1 MKRNILLILVLIST
15 VSLLF
20 AAGTKESDQSSSTGQ
35 GTADAAGMNIKNPDT
50 FVEATSNSVETL
62 DPQFMLSTA
71 TMELS
76 YNVYDSLLDHPDG
89 DMAKFIPSI
98 ASEVPTMEN
107 GLIEIESDGT
117 TYVTFPIRKGIKF
130 HNGDTLMPEDVEYTF
145 KRSVVVGAQTSS
157 LSMLTPNLIGE
168 NSFSDLIDSVG
179 FEAAWDTLDKLV
191 TVDGDSVVFMLPKA
205 FVPFLGIMADGGN
218 GSAILSK
225 SWSIEQGAWPGT
237 KETAQDFLN
246 ITMEEDPLFDKMM
259 GSGPFKL
266 VAWEPSKRIVLEAF
280 SDYWQGAPRIQRV
293 VRNIVPDNQ
302 TALLMLKNGDA
313 DFITVSVS
321 DLGQVEG
328 APGIKVLKNLPSTWL
343 MKINFVMDMDKGS
356 SYIGNGTLSEG
367 GVSNDFF
374 SDINV
379 RKAFEY
385 SFDWDVFINDVFLG
399 AAQKPYGPV
408 LVGFP
413 TANPD
418 NPQYYFDAAKAE
430 EYFKK
435 AWGGKL
441 WDTGFTMTAV
451 YSSGSTHRQRALEI
465 LKANIENLNPR
476 FHIEL
481 ASLPWAG
488 YVGAIK
494 ESKLPLTLFGIL
506 PDVFDPYY
514 PLFEHMHS
522 AGGYAEW
529 GGYIDLA
536 KEKFDPLIDELG
548 TNYDPARRKA
558 ISWELQKMD
567 YDYALSIF
575 HFQAVE
581 HVAMQDYVQGYVA
594 GAFPGNLDF
603 YPLYKENK

>member
-1 MKRNILLILVLIST
+1 VKRNLLFVLIFFFAAA
-15 VSLLF
+15 LMF
-20 AAGTKESDQSSSTGQ
+20 AAGTSEADQMASGSQSGSSTEVEIPNRG
-35 GTADAAGMNIKNPDT
+35 T

-89 DMAKFIPSI
+89 DMSKFIPSI
-98 ASEVPTMEN
+98 ASEVPSADN
-107 GLIEIESDGT
+107 GLIDISADGS
-117 TYVTFPIRKGIKF
+117 TYITFPIRKGIKF
-130 HNGDTLMPEDVEYTF
+130 HNGDILTPEDVEYTF
-145 KRSVVVGAQTSS
+145 KRSIVVGAQTSS

-179 FEAAWDTLDKLV
+179 FDAAWEVPENLV
-191 TVDGDSVVFMLPKA
+191 VVKGDGVVFKLPKP

-237 KETAQDFLN
+237 KATAQDYLN
-246 ITMEEDPLFDKMM
+246 ITMEEDPLFDIMM
-259 GSGPFKL
+259 GSGPFKF
-266 VAWEPSKRIVLEAF
+266 VSWEPSKRIVLEAF
-280 SDYWQGAPRIQRV
+280 ADYWQGAPEIQKVIRT
-293 VRNIVPDNQ
+293 IVPDTQ
-302 TALLMLKNGDA
+302 TALLMLKNGDV
-313 DFITVSVS
+313 DFTTLSVS

-328 APGIKVLKNLPSTWL
+328 APGITVLKNLPSTWL
-343 MKINFVMDMDKGS
+343 MKINFIMDIDDGS
-356 SYIGNGTLSEG
+356 SYIGDGTLSEEG
-367 GVSNDFF
+367 IPNDFF
-374 SDINV
+374 SDIDV

-385 SFDWDVFINDVFLG
+385 SFDWDVFIDDVFLG

-418 NPQYYFDAAKAE
+418 NPQYYFDAQKAE
-430 EYFKK
+430 EYFRK
-435 AWGGKL
+435 AWGGEL
-441 WDTGFTMTAV
+441 WETGFTMTAV

-465 LKANIENLNPR
+465 IKMNVENLNPK

-494 ESKLPLTLFGIL
+494 ESQLPLTLFGIL

-529 GGYIDLA
+529 GGYIELA
-536 KEKFDPLIDELG
+536 EAEFDPLIDELG
-548 TNYDPARRKA
+548 TNYDPVRREEL
-558 ISWELQKMD
+558 SRELQKLD
-567 YDYALSIF
+567 YEYALSIF

-581 HVAMQDYVQGYVA
+581 HVAMQDYVQGYTA

-603 YPLYKENK
+603 YPITKEYK